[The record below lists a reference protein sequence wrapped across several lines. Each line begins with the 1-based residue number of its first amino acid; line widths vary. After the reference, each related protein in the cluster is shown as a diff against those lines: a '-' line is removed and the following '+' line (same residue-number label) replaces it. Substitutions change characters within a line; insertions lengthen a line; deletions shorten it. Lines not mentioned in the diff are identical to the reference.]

1 MQTWHKET
9 LAIRRPHGLFDKP
22 QHPILVI
29 LLQTSQDCL
38 ANNNTQSYYKYPK
51 PYPIQLLASNIKHST
66 KMAAQPHELTIVA
79 ALCSAIK
86 ERNALLEVIK
96 SKDLLLEAYKVQ
108 ASQKMT
114 EKTLCERAQKK
125 LEKYEEILRDNGL
138 EGVEEVIAKLEY
150 LGEMVENL
158 KSGAEEA

>member
-1 MQTWHKET
+1 
-9 LAIRRPHGLFDKP
+9 
-22 QHPILVI
+22 
-29 LLQTSQDCL
+29 
-38 ANNNTQSYYKYPK
+38 
-51 PYPIQLLASNIKHST
+51 
-66 KMAAQPHELTIVA
+66 MAAQPHELTIVA

-150 LGEMVENL
+150 LGEMV